1 MTGLAIPCQHLY
13 AADTTT
19 ASIMP
24 ILSTRVAHKLIWRNL
39 LDGSEEA
46 ILASFR
52 QFVQVFMIFD
62 DNDLGSV
69 LGVCTILIIVVIVYF
84 L

>member
-1 MTGLAIPCQHLY
+1 M
-13 AADTTT
+13 
-19 ASIMP
+19 
-24 ILSTRVAHKLIWRNL
+24 
-39 LDGSEEA
+39 
-46 ILASFR
+46 LASFR